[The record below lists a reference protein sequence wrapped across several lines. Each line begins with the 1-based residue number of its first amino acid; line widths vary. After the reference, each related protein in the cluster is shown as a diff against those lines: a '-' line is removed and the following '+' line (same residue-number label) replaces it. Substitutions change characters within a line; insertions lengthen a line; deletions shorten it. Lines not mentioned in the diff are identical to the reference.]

1 MYQTTSIQKNPS
13 YPARVHA
20 YEAPKWREVLAGIE
34 ARLES
39 ARARWGG
46 IKDSKKKEQSALFVH
61 QLAGARDQVAEAV
74 RRMPQE
80 VGELYEEDHH
90 RLEQAVAAFD
100 RVEKRLT
107 ESSR

>member
-1 MYQTTSIQKNPS
+1 MYQTTSIQRNPS

-20 YEAPKWREVLAGIE
+20 YEAPKWRDLLAGIE

-39 ARARWGG
+39 ARSRWGAT
-46 IKDSKKKEQSALFVH
+46 KDAAKKGNSERLVH
-61 QLAGARDQVAEAV
+61 QLAGARDQVADCV
-74 RRMPQE
+74 RRLPQE

-100 RVEKRLT
+100 RVEKGLLEAIR
-107 ESSR
+107 